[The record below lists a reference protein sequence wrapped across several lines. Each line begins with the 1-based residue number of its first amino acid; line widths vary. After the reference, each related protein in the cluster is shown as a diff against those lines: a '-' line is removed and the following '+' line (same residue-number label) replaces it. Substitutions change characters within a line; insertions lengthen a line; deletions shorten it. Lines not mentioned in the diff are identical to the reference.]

1 MSSARSMGWSS
12 RWSKVGIR
20 DDATDVLVVES
31 WRAAPPGP
39 RWALTPAPTEG
50 VTLHHLLFDPA
61 PPTQGPFIGGAP
73 GRRVGSS
80 VAPLGRRVGRPPGRP
95 GHEPGPTRCARPEPR
110 AARPMS
116 MPLTALPGAG

>member
-20 DDATDVLVVES
+20 DDATAVLVVES
-31 WRAAPPGP
+31 WRSPPPGP

-80 VAPLGRRVGRPPGRP
+80 VAPPAVGSAHRWRPWAVGSV
-95 GHEPGPTRCARPEPR
+95 ARPVVR
-110 AARPMS
+110 ATSPAP
-116 MPLTALPGAG
+116 P